1 MNLMSKLYC
10 ECEMREQYS
19 MLREYLKIILKVYN
33 NFSIHCN

>member
-10 ECEMREQYS
+10 ECEKREQYS
-19 MLREYLKIILKVYN
+19 MLREYLKIIPRVYN